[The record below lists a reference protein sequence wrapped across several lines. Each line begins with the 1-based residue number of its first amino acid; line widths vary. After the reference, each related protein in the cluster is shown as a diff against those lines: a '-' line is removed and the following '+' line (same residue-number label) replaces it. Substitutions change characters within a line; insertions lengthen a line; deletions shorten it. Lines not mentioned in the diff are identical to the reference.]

1 MGGVRSGPD
10 CVMPLPVR
18 LTAAGEL
25 VALLDTEILPFAL
38 PAVVGVN
45 ITLSLAV
52 WLGVSVVPA
61 LTPLALNSAPET
73 VALEMVTFELP
84 VLVIVTVCAAE
95 EVSVATL
102 PKLRLVGLMPRVKV
116 AATPVPLRPTE
127 VGEVGALLTIEI
139 LSDAEPTTVGRK
151 ATVIVVC

>member
-1 MGGVRSGPD
+1 M
-10 CVMPLPVR
+10 MPLPVR
-18 LTAAGEL
+18 LTAPGEL

-38 PAVVGVN
+38 PAVVGAN
-45 ITLSLAV
+45 ITLSVAV

-95 EVSVATL
+95 EVPVATL

-116 AATPVPLRPTE
+116 AAIPVPLRPTE

-139 LSDAEPTTVGRK
+139 LPDAEPTTVGRK